1 MSLRA
6 RLIIFAAV
14 AFSIGLFWLTD
25 LPLGIYGEWT
35 WDRIDHPVGT
45 LVLLGALQ
53 AAVFFAVFALVAWAG
68 SIQIG
73 TATRKELAAWLLT
86 LIVAG
91 FAWLHAVQDAPPAG
105 WDSAKVPFVLYYPS
119 SSGYFHKARYEVE
132 DTAEFLRDYEST
144 VRDGDVLHEGTH
156 PPGLVVLFRGLLW
169 FAEATPGLASLPGAV
184 MPESAKEGFDF
195 IDGQTVGTPQ
205 ALFDRDRSVIWFA
218 AMLTQLAA
226 AGVIVPLFFLIRL
239 TLDRETA
246 WRAVCFWPLV
256 PAVAMFIP
264 KSDVLFSFA
273 ACLLVCTW
281 LYAVR
286 AASMRLSV
294 FVPLLLGALAGAIGW
309 LGLFCSLA
317 FLPAGAIAVLA
328 SVSLFRSP
336 LRGDESDAGKASR
349 AARLG
354 SSAKLHSLP
363 ALGGILSFVA
373 LTIIVALAW
382 DLNLPRVWQL
392 NYANHARFYE
402 VSPRSYFGWLLINPV
417 ELTLALGAP
426 LAVMLFFSRRRPAA
440 DEVGF
445 SFAQRAALAF
455 GNPKNAAPVAV
466 GLVWGLL
473 WLTGKNS
480 GEAAR
485 LWIPLMPLV
494 IWAGAGAWS
503 RAQSN
508 VSPESLDENEQRQ
521 SSRDWL
527 VVLAV
532 QATVCLLTVLRV
544 SGFMKERGL
553 VD

>member
-1 MSLRA
+1 M
-6 RLIIFAAV
+6 
-14 AFSIGLFWLTD
+14 
-25 LPLGIYGEWT
+25 
-35 WDRIDHPVGT
+35 
-45 LVLLGALQ
+45 
-53 AAVFFAVFALVAWAG
+53 
-68 SIQIG
+68 
-73 TATRKELAAWLLT
+73 
-86 LIVAG
+86 
-91 FAWLHAVQDAPPAG
+91 
-105 WDSAKVPFVLYYPS
+105 
-119 SSGYFHKARYEVE
+119 
-132 DTAEFLRDYEST
+132 
-144 VRDGDVLHEGTH
+144 
-156 PPGLVVLFRGLLW
+156 
-169 FAEATPGLASLPGAV
+169 
-184 MPESAKEGFDF
+184 
-195 IDGQTVGTPQ
+195 
-205 ALFDRDRSVIWFA
+205 
-218 AMLTQLAA
+218 
-226 AGVIVPLFFLIRL
+226 
-239 TLDRETA
+239 
-246 WRAVCFWPLV
+246 
-256 PAVAMFIP
+256 
-264 KSDVLFSFA
+264 
-273 ACLLVCTW
+273 
-281 LYAVR
+281 
-286 AASMRLSV
+286 
-294 FVPLLLGALAGAIGW
+294 
-309 LGLFCSLA
+309 
-317 FLPAGAIAVLA
+317 LA